1 MIDGYPILVLND
13 LKADYLMGLSMG
25 RWIWWLMTTV
35 ILLSTTTVANL
46 TTHANSNGMAWY
58 DCENSWASITDS
70 QGNEIVNSS
79 DFSIFMEEGNH
90 TLFVEN
96 MSRCQGIIPVTD
108 DLPNLRPSPSDSFE
122 SINFVTNHECD
133 TSCSRAVVTGDL
145 VNDSADVYAI
155 NVTESDLLII
165 ESITASS
172 ALDVQIHFQNSSA
185 EYELNESF
193 SLVVNTSI
201 GDNEGRFIN
210 VGQTGRII
218 FKITSPS
225 PDTIWM
231 MNLELHDT
239 NETVPINKLDEF
251 RGIGTVPYSLNIG
264 QYQSLQIIESK
275 NAHSEID
282 LNITYRYVYS
292 DISSS
297 AFVELSPGDRIHGMD
312 NIKHVELL
320 WNCSCNHIS
329 RFNLQTHFD
338 AEWGID
344 APNLKP
350 ISALSDNSSV
360 PLIATNGNA
369 VDGELTIH
377 MNDYRD
383 ILRVETYG
391 WNDSIH
397 RIEIIVEGDIYE
409 MEVSIWEMDQDSWD
423 IISQASSTYS
433 MNEIAVSLNV
443 GRGTHF
449 VVIDQYNNSNFD
461 FTDDGVINWKIR
473 ASTVVVE
480 EGEEPWFPASEEV
493 KDAAEIFYILM
504 GLLLIVPFIIFY
516 IVIRREKKFAEIF
529 ASKNNRLDWLKEK
542 LDTGDFS
549 QTELSR
555 AIKAVA
561 SLEWE
566 KSLEVWGEPDLRHY
580 TSGIDFA
587 MWSLDQR
594 ISENGYWPVL
604 IGIRPLDCEW
614 SVAGL
619 RFESPNGEAWNIES
633 VEPKLL
639 YRNNEVF
646 LDTIHNNSRFF
657 LKIELSGEGE
667 SLDMHLSGIVD
678 GQPMAS
684 KPPSTVYR
692 KSMLSE
698 E

>member
-1 MIDGYPILVLND
+1 
-13 LKADYLMGLSMG
+13 
-25 RWIWWLMTTV
+25 MTIV
-35 ILLSTTTVANL
+35 ILLSTTTVA
-46 TTHANSNGMAWY
+46 TVTHHANSSGMAWY

-70 QGNEIVNSS
+70 QGNEIANDS

-96 MSRCQGIIPVTD
+96 VSRCQGIIPVTQ

-122 SINFVTNHECD
+122 SINFVTDYECD
-133 TSCSRAVVTGDL
+133 TNCSRAIVTGDL
-145 VNDSADVYAI
+145 VNDSADVFAI
-155 NVTESDLLII
+155 SVTESDLLVLD
-165 ESITASS
+165 SITASS
-172 ALDVQIHFQNSSA
+172 ALDVQIHFQNSST
-185 EYELNESF
+185 EYELSESF
-193 SLVVNTSI
+193 SLDVNTSI
-201 GDNEGRFIN
+201 GYDNDRFVN
-210 VGQTGRII
+210 VGQNGRII

-231 MNLELHDT
+231 INLELHHT
-239 NETVPINKLDEF
+239 NEPVPINNLDDF
-251 RGIGTVPYSLNIG
+251 RGIGTIPYSLNIE
-264 QYQSLQIIESK
+264 QYQSLQIIESRNTK
-275 NAHSEID
+275 NETD

-292 DISSS
+292 DISASPY
-297 AFVELSPGDRIHGMD
+297 VELIPGDRIHGMD
-312 NIKHVELL
+312 NIKHVELR
-320 WNCSCNHIS
+320 WNCSCNLIA
-329 RFNLQTHFD
+329 RFNLQNHYD

-350 ISALSDNSSV
+350 ISASSDNSSV

-397 RIEIIVEGDIYE
+397 RIEVIVEGDIYE
-409 MEVSIWEMDQDSWD
+409 MEVSIWEMDQNSWD
-423 IISQASSTYS
+423 IINQASSTYS
-433 MNEIAVSLNV
+433 MNEISVSLNV

-449 VVIDQYNNSNFD
+449 VVINQFNNSNFD
-461 FTDDGVINWKIR
+461 STEDGVINWKIR

-504 GLLLIVPFIIFY
+504 GLLLIAPFIIFY
-516 IVIRREKKFAEIF
+516 IAIRRERKFAVIF

-566 KSLEVWGEPDLRHY
+566 KSLEVWGVPDVRHY
-580 TSGIDFA
+580 TEGIDFA

-594 ISENGYWPVL
+594 ISEDGHWPVL
-604 IGIRPLDCEW
+604 IGIRPLNCEW

-619 RFESPNGEAWNIES
+619 RFESPNGEAWTIVS

-646 LDTIHNNSRFF
+646 LDTIYNNSRFF
-657 LKIELSGEGE
+657 LKVELSGDGE

-684 KPPSTVYR
+684 KPPNTVYR